1 MWKEEATSESIDNG
15 RMNSAEK
22 IVLSNPIN
30 VLKAIYILVAELA
43 QMPVLTAHYG
53 ELLYKTCLYGEFL
66 NLYGGGKRNSILT
79 TGIPSS
85 STSYM

>member
-30 VLKAIYILVAELA
+30 VLKA
-43 QMPVLTAHYG
+43 TAG
-53 ELLYKTCLYGEFL
+53 FRNKSSIL
-66 NLYGGGKRNSILT
+66 NLVQHMRGSGMYI
-79 TGIPSS
+79 SS
-85 STSYM
+85 VR

>member
-30 VLKAIYILVAELA
+30 VLKAIVNTELVLPDRVI
-43 QMPVLTAHYG
+43 MRY
-53 ELLYKTCLYGEFL
+53 
-66 NLYGGGKRNSILT
+66 
-79 TGIPSS
+79 
-85 STSYM
+85 

>member
-30 VLKAIYILVAELA
+30 VRRENYYNNGSGVASSFHINYDAI
-43 QMPVLTAHYG
+43 
-53 ELLYKTCLYGEFL
+53 
-66 NLYGGGKRNSILT
+66 
-79 TGIPSS
+79 
-85 STSYM
+85 

>member
-30 VLKAIYILVAELA
+30 VLKAILIFDICTGQSAYPA
-43 QMPVLTAHYG
+43 M
-53 ELLYKTCLYGEFL
+53 LLMQHRTVKHEGV
-66 NLYGGGKRNSILT
+66 R
-79 TGIPSS
+79 
-85 STSYM
+85 